1 MRAIFLPRPCYTQV
15 PQPMNGLVSATNVPG
30 VVKSS
35 LNGQPMAG
43 VTLKFVSGSNA
54 GKQVRR
60 HLARVAAAAARNRAL
75 QPKTVRTCVCR
86 LSQAAMG
93 HTRSLSLKANA

>member
-1 MRAIFLPRPCYTQV
+1 
-15 PQPMNGLVSATNVPG
+15 MNGLVSATNVPG

-60 HLARVAAAAARNRAL
+60 HLARVAAARNRAL

-93 HTRSLSLKANA
+93 HTRSLSSKANASAGWR